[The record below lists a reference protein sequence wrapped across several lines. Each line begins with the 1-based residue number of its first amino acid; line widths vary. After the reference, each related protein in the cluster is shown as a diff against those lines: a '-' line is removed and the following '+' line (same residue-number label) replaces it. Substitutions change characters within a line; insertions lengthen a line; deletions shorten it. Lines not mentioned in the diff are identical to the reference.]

1 MATKTTPKAQT
12 FSMKLPTLSEG
23 RSDRILART
32 DMVQLR
38 GKVYAQGGEN
48 TLHSHTRQ
56 DHGFFII
63 GGQATFHDEEDNL
76 KVVSAFEGIL
86 LPAGSYYWFQSTG
99 DENLVMLRFAGK
111 FDGDGDKIGDDR
123 IDLDGNP
130 FPGDHPDNKPV
141 SSVEVSGSFF
151 GQ

>member
-12 FSMKLPTLSEG
+12 FSMKLPMLSEG

-32 DMVQLR
+32 EMVQLR

-48 TLHSHTRQ
+48 TLHTHTRQ
-56 DHGFFII
+56 DHGFFVI
-63 GGQATFHDEEDNL
+63 GGRATFHDEDENL
-76 KVVSAFEGIL
+76 TVVGAFEGIL

-111 FDGDGDKIGDDR
+111 FDGGGDKIGDDR
-123 IDLDGNP
+123 IDLHGQP
-130 FPGDHPDNKPV
+130 VPGDHLDNKPV
-141 SSVEVSGSFF
+141 PPVEVPGSFF